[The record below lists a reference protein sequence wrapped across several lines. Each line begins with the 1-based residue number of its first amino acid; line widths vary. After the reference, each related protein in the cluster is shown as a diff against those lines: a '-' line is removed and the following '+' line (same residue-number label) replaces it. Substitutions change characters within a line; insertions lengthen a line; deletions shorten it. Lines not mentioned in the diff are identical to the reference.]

1 MKNALA
7 AIWRVIKIV
16 QSVVSTLL
24 FFLIL
29 FFVVL
34 ILFSIPSGE
43 RPEVPKRAALM
54 INPQG
59 AIVEQLTQ
67 IDPFDDLFAVQD
79 QEPETLLR
87 DMLFAIRQA
96 KDDDRV
102 EALVLTLDD
111 MGPTGLSKLYDISGA
126 LAEFKESGK
135 PVIAYGDYFEQA
147 QYFLAAQADEVYL
160 HPMGS
165 VVLTGFGIYPT
176 YMAAGLEKIK
186 ATINVFKVG
195 TYKSAIEPLI
205 RDDMSPE
212 AKEANALLLAD
223 LWQPFA
229 AKIEADRGLE
239 AGTIQAGY
247 ATLSD
252 DLRAASGD
260 FAQLAVDQ
268 GLVDALKN
276 RDEVRAR
283 LTELVGKDSSGNS
296 FNRVTM
302 ADYVAATQPEMP
314 DKGDKI
320 AVVVARG
327 TILDGDQP
335 AGNAGG
341 DSVARLIRQAH
352 EKDEVKAIVLR
363 VDSPGGS
370 AFASEI
376 IRREVEVAQS
386 KEKPVVVSMG
396 SLAASGGYW
405 ISAPADEIWAAPSTI
420 TGSIGIFGFFPTFDR
435 SLDAIGVHSD
445 GVGTTP
451 LAGAFD
457 VMRPMDDFARDLIQ
471 QSIEDGYRKFLGRVA
486 EGRDMTLEEV
496 DAIGQG
502 RVWSGS
508 RALEFGLVDKLGD
521 IDEAVASA
529 AALAEVEDYTAVYVE
544 KEPSFE
550 ERLIRM
556 FFSTVGSGFGG
567 ANSESLAQ
575 IFIRDVSTDVRELLG
590 LNDPNNVYAV
600 CLACEVR

>member
-1 MKNALA
+1 MKNVLA
-7 AIWRVIKIV
+7 AIWRGIKIV

-29 FFVVL
+29 FLLVL

-59 AIVEQLTQ
+59 AVVEQLTRV
-67 IDPFDDLFAVQD
+67 DPLADVFAAGN
-79 QEPETLLR
+79 QESETLLR
-87 DMLFAIRQA
+87 DLLFAIREA
-96 KDDDRV
+96 KDDDRI

-111 MGPTGLSKLYDISGA
+111 MGPTGLSKLYDISEA

-135 PVIAYGDYFEQA
+135 PIIAYGDFFEQR

-160 HPMGS
+160 HPLGS

-186 ATINVFKVG
+186 ATVNVFKVG
-195 TYKSAIEPLI
+195 TYKSAVEPLI

-212 AKEANALLLAD
+212 AREANALLLAD
-223 LWQPFA
+223 LWQPFVA
-229 AKIEADRGLE
+229 QIEADRGLE
-239 AGTIQAGY
+239 AGTVQAGY

-252 DLRAASGD
+252 DLRAAGGD
-260 FAQLAVDQ
+260 VARLAVEQ

-283 LTELVGKDSSGNS
+283 LVELVGADDSGNS

-302 ADYVAATQPEMP
+302 ADYVAATRPEIR
-314 DKGDKI
+314 GDGDTV

-335 AGNAGG
+335 AGSAGG
-341 DSVARLIRQAH
+341 DTVARLIRQAH
-352 EKDEVKAIVLR
+352 EKDAVKAIVLR

-376 IRREVEVAQS
+376 IRREVDVAKS
-386 KEKPVVVSMG
+386 KDKPVVVSMG

-405 ISAPADEIWAAPSTI
+405 ISATADEIWAAPSTI

-451 LAGAFD
+451 LTGAFD
-457 VMRPMDDFARDLIQ
+457 VTRPMDDLARDLIQ

-502 RVWSGS
+502 RVWSGR

-529 AALAEVEDYTAVYVE
+529 AALAELEDYATVYVE
-544 KEPSFE
+544 DEPSFE
-550 ERLIRM
+550 EKLIRM
-556 FFSTVGSGFGG
+556 FFSGVGGGLGG
-567 ANSESLAQ
+567 AGSQSLAEGLL
-575 IFIRDVSTDVRELLG
+575 RDVGADMRALFG

>member
-1 MKNALA
+1 MKNVLA
-7 AIWRVIKIV
+7 AVWRVIKIV

-29 FFVVL
+29 FFIVL

-67 IDPFDDLFAVQD
+67 IDPLDDIFAVQD
-79 QEPETLLR
+79 RAPETLLR

-96 KDDDRV
+96 KDDERV

-111 MGPTGLSKLYDISGA
+111 MGPTGLSKLYDISEA
-126 LAEFKESGK
+126 LTEFKESGK
-135 PVIAYGDYFEQA
+135 PVIAYGDYFAQG

-160 HPMGS
+160 HPLGS

-186 ATINVFKVG
+186 ATVNVFKVG

-252 DLRAASGD
+252 DLRAAGGD

-283 LTELVGKDSSGNS
+283 LVEMVGADSSGNS
-296 FNRVTM
+296 FNRVAM
-302 ADYVAATQPEMP
+302 ADYVAATQPEAP
-314 DKGDKI
+314 GKGDKV

-341 DSVARLIRQAH
+341 DTVARLIRQAH
-352 EKDEVKAIVLR
+352 EKDAVKAIVLR

-376 IRREVEVAQS
+376 IRREVEVAKS
-386 KEKPVVVSMG
+386 KAKPVVVSMG

-405 ISAPADEIWAAPSTI
+405 ISATADEIWAAPATI

-457 VMRPMDDFARDLIQ
+457 VMRPMDDFTRDLIQ

-486 EGRDMTLEEV
+486 EGRDMTLEQV

-502 RVWSGS
+502 RVWSGR

-529 AALAEVEDYTAVYVE
+529 AALAEVEDYATVYVE
-544 KEPSFE
+544 DEPSFE
-550 ERLIRM
+550 EKLIRM
-556 FFSTVGSGFGG
+556 FFSTVGGGFNG
-567 ANSESLAQ
+567 AGSESLAQ
-575 IFIRDVSTDVRELLG
+575 AFFRDVSADLRGLLG